1 MKIVLGSLSE
11 GRREIFSKY
20 FKDFTIVKSEIDENE
35 TVKELGIYKT
45 NPIFVSMY
53 LSYKKAEAIVNK
65 LEKAEPFLL
74 FTFDTIVV
82 HQGEIK
88 FKPSNK
94 EEARSWLLS
103 YKNDFQE
110 IITGYTIFS
119 SEKNIFVV
127 GHDRCIVYFKDI
139 SNEEINKYVDSNP
152 VEKWSGGIAIEIA
165 RDFFNIVE
173 GTVESIIGVPINKLK
188 KDLNTLGYNLV

>member
-11 GRREIFSKY
+11 GRKEIFSKY

-53 LSYKKAEAIVNK
+53 LSYKKAEDIVNK
-65 LEKAEPFLL
+65 LEKTEPFLL

>member
-35 TVKELGIYKT
+35 TVKELGTYKT

-53 LSYKKAEAIVNK
+53 LSYKKAEDIVNK
-65 LEKAEPFLL
+65 LEKAESFLL

>member
-35 TVKELGIYKT
+35 TVKELGTYKT

-53 LSYKKAEAIVNK
+53 LSYKKAEDIVNK
-65 LEKAEPFLL
+65 LEKAESFLL

-110 IITGYTIFS
+110 IITGYTISS

>member
-53 LSYKKAEAIVNK
+53 LSYKKAEDIVNK
-65 LEKAEPFLL
+65 LEKTEPFLL

-119 SEKNIFVV
+119 SEKNVFVV

>member
-53 LSYKKAEAIVNK
+53 LSYKKAEDIVNK
-65 LEKAEPFLL
+65 LEKTEPFLL

>member
-53 LSYKKAEAIVNK
+53 LSYKKAEDIVNK
-65 LEKAEPFLL
+65 LEKTEPFLL

-165 RDFFNIVE
+165 RDFFNIIE

>member
-35 TVKELGIYKT
+35 TVKKLGIYKT

-53 LSYKKAEAIVNK
+53 LSYKKAEDIVNK
-65 LEKAEPFLL
+65 LEKTEPFLL

-88 FKPSNK
+88 FKPFNK